1 MIQAIPRDPGGQVV
15 PLHQVP
21 TTELLR
27 IRCAES
33 GIHFEHLDLVLALE
47 ELGQWAG
54 QMLAVKTTS
63 EQLADVLGCA
73 PSTVRKR
80 RATLPE
86 TTWMTWASTG
96 RGYRVVIDLGLQ
108 VTPDAPEPSRAM
120 PEVFPAVPDLTRSVT
135 SCSLLFSSCSVPSRA
150 DTCCSRDVPS
160 CSPDVTFRPAA
171 DTGEGG
177 TSVAHARATSKTSS
191 KEEVKQQHAA
201 SVREDAAAADG
212 DDEVD
217 DGLSDEQVLE
227 QDITSLLT
235 RHDYA
240 PDPHVVRRCVSR
252 LFDTGI
258 DLEAARDYA
267 AMKLSALIERGPD
280 RYERWRTDQL
290 FSYLLDDCAS
300 YWLSEQSRRARAKQP
315 TPETTD
321 DNPFRK
327 SSASYREKIA
337 QAMAAKRAREQAVR
351 EGVRHG

>member
-1 MIQAIPRDPGGQVV
+1 MRD
-15 PLHQVP
+15 
-21 TTELLR
+21 
-27 IRCAES
+27 
-33 GIHFEHLDLVLALE
+33 GIMFEHLDLVLALAS
-47 ELGQWAG
+47 LGQWAG
-54 QMLAVKTTS
+54 QLLAVKTTS

-86 TTWMTWASTG
+86 TSWMTWTSTG

-108 VTPDAPEPSRAM
+108 VTPDVPEPSRGV
-120 PEVFPAVPDLTRSVT
+120 PELTRAVPELTRSVT

-171 DTGEGG
+171 DTGEDG
-177 TSVAHARATSKTSS
+177 TSVAHARASLKTSS
-191 KEEVKQQHAA
+191 KEEVKEQQHAA
-201 SVREDAAAADG
+201 SVREDAAAAAC
-212 DDEVD
+212 DDDV
-217 DGLSDEQVLE
+217 DGLSDGQVLE
-227 QDITSLLT
+227 QDIAELLE

-280 RYERWRTDQL
+280 RYERWRLDQL
-290 FSYLLDDCAS
+290 LSYLLDDCAS
-300 YWLSEQSRRARAKQP
+300 YWLSEQSRRARVQAASRQP
-315 TPETTD
+315 EQPASQSD

-327 SSASYREKIA
+327 SSSSYRETIRKA
-337 QAMAAKRAREQAVR
+337 QEKKRARDRAER
-351 EGVRHG
+351 EGVANV

>member
-1 MIQAIPRDPGGQVV
+1 MCQ
-15 PLHQVP
+15 
-21 TTELLR
+21 
-27 IRCAES
+27 
-33 GIHFEHLDLVLALE
+33 
-47 ELGQWAG
+47 
-54 QMLAVKTTS
+54 TTS

-108 VTPDAPEPSRAM
+108 VTPDVPEPSRDV
-120 PEVFPAVPDLTRSVT
+120 PEAFPAVPELTRSVT

-160 CSPDVTFRPAA
+160 CSPDVTLRPAA
-171 DTGEGG
+171 DTDEPG
-177 TSVAHARATSKTSS
+177 TGVARAQASLKTSS
-191 KEEVKQQHAA
+191 KEEVKEQHAA
-201 SVREDAAAADG
+201 SVREDAAAAD
-212 DDEVD
+212 DDEVEVD
-217 DGLSDEQVLE
+217 EASDELVLE
-227 QDITSLLT
+227 QDIIELLT

-280 RYERWRTDQL
+280 RYERWRLDQL
-290 FSYLLDDCAS
+290 FRYLLDDCAS
-300 YWLSEQSRRARAKQP
+300 YWLSEQSRRERAKQP
-315 TPETTD
+315 TPETTN

-327 SSASYREKIA
+327 SSASYRETIRKA
-337 QAMAAKRAREQAVR
+337 QERKRARDRGER
-351 EGVRHG
+351 EGVAHV